1 MGLEMVELVMDCEDE
16 FGITLPAAVASEVR
30 TVGQFFDLVLT
41 LIRSSGKPD
50 LRQRP
55 DLEQYAWDRV
65 RYFCIRPIGEDDV
78 ALVTRSTRFIE
89 DLGYG

>member
-1 MGLEMVELVMDCEDE
+1 MVELVMDCEDE
-16 FGITLPAAVASEVR
+16 FGISIPDAAAGEIR

-41 LIRSSGKPD
+41 LTRTSGKPEV
-50 LRQRP
+50 RQRR

-65 RYFCIRPIGEDDV
+65 RSFCVPPREDFTFI
-78 ALVTRSTRFIE
+78 TRSTRFIE